1 MLVAL
6 CSVHAGGTVSSPAPE
21 LGGYL
26 AAATAGQWLTFA
38 RPGHRSGGT
47 GEGAVRDEWRTG
59 QAQDGCLGRGTDG
72 GGQVG
77 AGRHQKYRPLSL
89 KIHRHW
95 CFLVNNL

>member
-38 RPGHRSGGT
+38 RPG
-47 GEGAVRDEWRTG
+47 AQVRR
-59 QAQDGCLGRGTDG
+59 DG
-72 GGQVG
+72 GGGSEGRVEDRAGTGWLSGQRDRRG
-77 AGRHQKYRPLSL
+77 RAGRGRQTPE
-89 KIHRHW
+89 I
-95 CFLVNNL
+95 